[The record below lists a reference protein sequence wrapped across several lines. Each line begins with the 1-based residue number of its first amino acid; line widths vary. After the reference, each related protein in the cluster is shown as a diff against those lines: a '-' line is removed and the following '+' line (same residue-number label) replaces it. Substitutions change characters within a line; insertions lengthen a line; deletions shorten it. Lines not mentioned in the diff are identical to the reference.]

1 MKLEI
6 INMSGTFEVIGNI
19 TLDKTEMTKD
29 LFNYLVDS
37 HNEIMILIKK

>member
-6 INMSGTFEVIGNI
+6 IDMSGKFEVIGNI
-19 TLDKTEMTKD
+19 TLEKTEMAKD